1 MVEAGDALRLPGRA
15 GRRFRF
21 GPDETISA
29 RPSLSDFAA
38 KVCSVGRDEAC
49 GEPEPVA
56 APGRAMAAA
65 AGMAFPPGVLLDG
78 EPFSYGRLSERKLRR
93 ELARHAASRP

>member
-1 MVEAGDALRLPGRA
+1 
-15 GRRFRF
+15 
-21 GPDETISA
+21 
-29 RPSLSDFAA
+29 
-38 KVCSVGRDEAC
+38 
-49 GEPEPVA
+49 
-56 APGRAMAAA
+56 MAAA